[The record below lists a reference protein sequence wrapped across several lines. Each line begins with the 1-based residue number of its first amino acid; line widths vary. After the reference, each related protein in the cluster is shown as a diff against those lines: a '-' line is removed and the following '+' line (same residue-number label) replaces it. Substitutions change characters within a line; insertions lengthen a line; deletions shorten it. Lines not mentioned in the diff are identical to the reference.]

1 MLDQGIIDLPREI
14 YAAAFDLDV
23 TAIHLHFSGGN
34 DEGNLNVDV
43 DTKEREFLT
52 AYQAEYKAQA
62 DGADEAEEKRQ
73 LALFACITKIEN
85 WANEAYD
92 YSGAGDGNDY
102 GDDITYDLA
111 RNKIVSTEWFMRR
124 QEDDPIE
131 TPLKIAKKTKES
143 SDT

>member
-1 MLDQGIIDLPREI
+1 MLDQGVIDLPREI

-43 DTKEREFLT
+43 DTKEKDFLT
-52 AYQAEYKAQA
+52 AYQAEYKAHA
-62 DGADEAEEKRQ
+62 EGAAEAEKKRQ
-73 LALFACITKIEN
+73 LALFACITKIED
-85 WANEAYD
+85 WANEAYN
-92 YSGAGDGNDY
+92 YNGAGDGNDY

-111 RNKIVSTEWFMRR
+111 RNKIVSTEWCMRR

-131 TPLKIAKKTKES
+131 KPLKIAKKTKES
-143 SDT
+143 SGT

>member
-23 TAIHLHFSGGN
+23 TEIRLHFSGGN

-43 DTKEREFLT
+43 DTKETDFLT
-52 AYQAEYKAQA
+52 AYQAEYKALA
-62 DGADEAEEKRQ
+62 DGADEAEKKRQ
-73 LALFACITKIEN
+73 LALCRCITKIEN
-85 WANEAYD
+85 WANEVYD
-92 YSGAGDGNDY
+92 YSGAGDGTDY

-111 RNKIVSTEWFMRR
+111 RNKIVSTEWCMQR
-124 QEDDPIE
+124 QDDDPIE

-143 SDT
+143 SGS

>member
-1 MLDQGIIDLPREI
+1 MLDEGVIDLPREI
-14 YAAAFDLDV
+14 YAEAFDLDV

-43 DTKEREFLT
+43 DTKEKNFLT

-62 DGADEAEEKRQ
+62 DNADKAEKKRQ
-73 LALFACITKIEN
+73 LALFACITKIEE
-85 WANEAYD
+85 WATEAYE
-92 YSGAGDGNDY
+92 YNGAGDGNDY

-111 RNKIVSTEWFMRR
+111 RNKIDSTEWCKQR

>member
-1 MLDQGIIDLPREI
+1 MLDEGVIDLPREI

-43 DTKEREFLT
+43 DTKEKNFLT

-62 DGADEAEEKRQ
+62 DGADKAEKKRQ
-73 LALFACITKIEN
+73 LALFACITKIEE
-85 WANEAYD
+85 WANDAYD
-92 YSGAGDGNDY
+92 YNGAGDGNDY

-111 RNKIVSTEWFMRR
+111 RNKIVSTEWCMQR

-143 SDT
+143 SGT